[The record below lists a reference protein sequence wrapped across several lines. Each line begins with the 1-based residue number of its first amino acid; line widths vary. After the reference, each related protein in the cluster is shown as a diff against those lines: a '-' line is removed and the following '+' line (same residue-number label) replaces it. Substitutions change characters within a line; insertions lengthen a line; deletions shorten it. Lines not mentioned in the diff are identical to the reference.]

1 MAAPSSP
8 PSSPPSPLL
17 VRVSEP
23 GPRIRLKLEKYF
35 QSRSSGGG
43 ECTVRPLGDSAPDT
57 FRVEFAERAAKEGVL
72 KKEEH
77 QILVENCFVNIFLE
91 PTGNLIKENTHQ
103 QRSLSASS
111 GAELLSDEQQ
121 HPSEEP
127 VPSPVDCGVSKIFVA
142 VTAELNCHLLSKEL
156 RGHIRTLCPQ
166 VQQTEGLN
174 GVEKVYG
181 DFKDIE
187 RIYQFLSE
195 RLLES
200 GPISEASPG
209 TTEKGHSSQRDWDH
223 AVSPEPQT
231 RRKEKSTCFVVSL
244 PLFEYFKYTCP
255 GKIQMIETK
264 FGINIITGPSSPN
277 MVSVDFTSSQ
287 SGDLEAARE
296 LFASEFQNAI
306 QSLKQET
313 VPVVDGKKPN
323 EIKQELNRRF
333 KKLLIKENERELIL
347 LGPQDDILAA
357 TELLASQVSKSPVMT
372 PVRIS
377 APKGKKNGIEV
388 NTVHYKLLEA
398 ELRQEILTIDRKY
411 STRSQAFEKT
421 QNAQKTCIQFE
432 PKDKEVDLS
441 MHACASFID
450 AYQQVSGMLI
460 REVLSLTRFGKDRK
474 YLLGTK
480 FADDFRKMN
489 PHVHFVLTQESV
501 ILTGLP
507 NHLTKATQYFSER
520 AKREESPALVMEK
533 RNMDSETAMDIDRKD
548 SQAASPPSMGS
559 ASSGASGG
567 DKEEDNMC
575 SICRDTISNKKVLP
589 KCKHE
594 FCTSCIDKAMNYRPA
609 CPVCLTFYG
618 VQTGNQPEGTMTV
631 TKLSLSLPGYKPHDT
646 IRICYEMIGGIQT
659 KDHPNPGRTYGSTV
673 RIAYLPDNE
682 EGRDVLRMLRIA
694 FQRKLIFTVGQSQT
708 SGASSAITWNDIHH
722 KTSMD
727 GGPPR
732 FGYPDP
738 HYLSRVKEEL
748 KAKGIM

>member
-1 MAAPSSP
+1 MAAPSC
-8 PSSPPSPLL
+8 PPSPLL

-23 GPRIRLKLEKYF
+23 GPRMHLKLEKYF

-43 ECTVRPLGDSAPDT
+43 ECTVRALSDSTPDT
-57 FRVEFAERAAKEGVL
+57 FRVDFAERAAKEGVL
-72 KKEEH
+72 KKGDH
-77 QILVENCFVNIFLE
+77 QILVGSCFVSIFLE
-91 PTGNLIKENTHQ
+91 PTGNLIEKSTHQ

-111 GAELLSDEQQ
+111 GAEVLPGEK
-121 HPSEEP
+121 HPDEEP
-127 VPSPVDCGVSKIFVA
+127 VPSPVDSGVSKIFLA
-142 VTAELNCHLLSKEL
+142 VTADLNCHLLSKEL
-156 RGHIRTLCPQ
+156 REHIRTLCPQ
-166 VQQTEGLN
+166 VQQTEGLH
-174 GVEKVYG
+174 GIEKVYG

-187 RIYQFLSE
+187 RIYRFLSE

-200 GPISEASPG
+200 EPISEASPG
-209 TTEKGHSSQRDWDH
+209 ATEKGHPGQWDWNH

-231 RRKEKSTCFVVSL
+231 RKEEKSTCFTVSL
-244 PLFEYFKYTCP
+244 PLFEYFQYTCP

-264 FGINIITGPSSPN
+264 FGININIGTSSPN

-287 SGDLEAARE
+287 SGDLEGARE
-296 LFASEFQNAI
+296 LFASEFQNVM

-323 EIKQELNRRF
+323 EIKQELNHRF
-333 KKLLIKENERELIL
+333 KKLLIKEKDRELIL

-357 TELLASQVSKSPVMT
+357 TEFLVSQVSKRPVKT
-372 PVRIS
+372 PVKIS

-388 NTVHYKLLEA
+388 DTVHYKLLED
-398 ELRQEILTIDRKY
+398 ELRQEIVTIDRKY
-411 STRSQAFEKT
+411 NTCCKAFEKT
-421 QNAQKTCIQFE
+421 QNAQKTCIQFD

-460 REVLSLTRFGKDRK
+460 REVLSLTLLGKDRK

-480 FADDFRKMN
+480 FVDDFRKMH
-489 PHVHFVLTQESV
+489 PHIHFVITQESM

-520 AKREESPALVMEK
+520 EKREARPLLVQEK
-533 RNMDSETAMDIDRKD
+533 WNMDNETAVDIDRK
-548 SQAASPPSMGS
+548 SSKASPPPLMGS

-567 DKEEDNMC
+567 DKEEDNIC
-575 SICRDTISNKKVLP
+575 SICRDIITNKKVLP

-594 FCTSCIDKAMNYRPA
+594 FCTRCIDKAMTYKPT

-631 TKLSLSLPGYKPHDT
+631 TKLSQSLPGYKSYET
-646 IRICYEMIGGIQT
+646 IKICYKMIGGIQT
-659 KDHPNPGRTYGSTV
+659 KDHPNPGRTYSATV
-673 RIAYLPDNE
+673 RNAYLPDNE
-682 EGRDVLRMLRIA
+682 EGRDVLRMLRTA
-694 FQRKLIFTVGQSQT
+694 FERKLIFTVGQSQT
-708 SGASSAITWNDIHH
+708 TGASSAITWNDIHH

-727 GGPPR
+727 GGPQC

-738 HYLSRVKEEL
+738 LYLSRVKEEL
-748 KAKGIM
+748 KAKGIL